1 MSGYTLEEMPSLQA
15 CKDEGIL
22 VPTRGTLSLYFA
34 LDTLPKLAMS
44 AIDDEDYALSP
55 EETAEAAERFKML
68 TAERV
73 ESYRCFVR
81 GRDDFYNIQ
90 SYKHCPS
97 CLGLFNFKVCG
108 METDC
113 GHFLCDSCICRF
125 RGGAEVFN
133 GTFPYFCCERL
144 DDGTE
149 CKANIDLA
157 FMDPQSGLYHWRS
170 AGFVAFQENS
180 CRPCEV
186 DESDSRFPVS
196 PNAVIDV
203 EDVVV
208 AKNPSKRPIVSFR
221 SRDSFV
227 TVSGFSQNGL
237 YLFRVVN
244 LLQFAYTGFRKWNS
258 RLIQTT
264 PIPTQRSHVEQRRA
278 KKRMLE
284 HQ

>member
-1 MSGYTLEEMPSLQA
+1 M
-15 CKDEGIL
+15 
-22 VPTRGTLSLYFA
+22 
-34 LDTLPKLAMS
+34 
-44 AIDDEDYALSP
+44 
-55 EETAEAAERFKML
+55 
-68 TAERV
+68 
-73 ESYRCFVR
+73 
-81 GRDDFYNIQ
+81 
-90 SYKHCPS
+90 
-97 CLGLFNFKVCG
+97 
-108 METDC
+108 
-113 GHFLCDSCICRF
+113 
-125 RGGAEVFN
+125 FN

-237 YLFRVVN
+237 YLFRVVVRLPACYPRAARFGDDHGRGERCFGWVGAQGN
-244 LLQFAYTGFRKWNS
+244 DHRHQRLQ
-258 RLIQTT
+258 
-264 PIPTQRSHVEQRRA
+264 
-278 KKRMLE
+278 LE
-284 HQ
+284 LVG